1 MTKKQTWPRILLGG
15 FFWGGGGR
23 EFHFIKL
30 HDVETGW
37 ICIQIS
43 LTIKIKILQSY
54 SIFNMYRIRYII
66 FFLHRVSFKL

>member
-1 MTKKQTWPRILLGG
+1 MVSL
-15 FFWGGGGR
+15 GGR

-30 HDVETGW
+30 HDIETGW

-54 SIFNMYRIRYII
+54 SIFNMYRIRYISY
-66 FFLHRVSFKL
+66 FFYIEYLLKYKILMCKVYII